1 MARRSSKAEGALVV
15 LIVVIGLPIYLAS
28 KLVETTGWVL
38 PVAVLAACV
47 LLVWGYKYSQKQKR
61 LAYLRA
67 KYADEDTVQKI
78 FAGYFWEGQPE
89 EQLRDALGQPD
100 AVDNKLLKTMTR
112 EIWKYHPSGVNRYR
126 LRITVDN
133 GRVAGWDKK
142 S

>member
-1 MARRSSKAEGALVV
+1 MARRASKAEGALIV
-15 LIVVIGLPIYLAS
+15 LAIVIGLPIYLAS
-28 KLVETTGWVL
+28 KLIGTTGWRL
-38 PVAVLAACV
+38 PVAVLVACI

-61 LAYLRA
+61 LADLRA
-67 KYADEDTVQKI
+67 KYSDEDTVQKI
-78 FAGYFWEGQPE
+78 YAGYFWEGQTE

-133 GRVAGWDKK
+133 GRVAG
-142 S
+142 

>member
-1 MARRSSKAEGALVV
+1 MARRASKAESA
-15 LIVVIGLPIYLAS
+15 LIVLAIVIGLPVYLAS
-28 KLVETTGWVL
+28 KLIETTGWLL
-38 PVAVLAACV
+38 PVAVLVACT

-61 LAYLRA
+61 LADLRA
-67 KYADEDTVQKI
+67 KYSDEDTVQKI
-78 FAGYFWEGQPE
+78 YAGNFWEGQTE
-89 EQLRDALGQPD
+89 EELRDALGQPD

>member
-1 MARRSSKAEGALVV
+1 VARRASKAEGALIV
-15 LIVVIGLPIYLAS
+15 LAIVIGLPIYLAS
-28 KLVETTGWVL
+28 KLIGTTGWRL
-38 PVAVLAACV
+38 PVAVLVACI

-61 LAYLRA
+61 LADLRA
-67 KYADEDTVQKI
+67 KYSDEDTVQKI
-78 FAGYFWEGQPE
+78 YAGYFWEGQTE

-133 GRVAGWDKK
+133 GRVAG
-142 S
+142 